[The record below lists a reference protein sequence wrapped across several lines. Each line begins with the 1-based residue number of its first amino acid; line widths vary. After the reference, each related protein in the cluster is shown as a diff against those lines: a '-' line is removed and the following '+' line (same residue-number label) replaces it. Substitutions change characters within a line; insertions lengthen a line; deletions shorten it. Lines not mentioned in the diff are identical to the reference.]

1 MKWQSCKLTKIT
13 QKQYEITWTDEGN
26 TTTES
31 LPINTLK
38 LRPLN
43 FDKDL
48 ASTNNQ
54 TEYARFKVAEGEQKL
69 LDYRCHTF
77 LNWNQ
82 LFEVDYNLHTMSEE
96 ELIKRWDE
104 YQKRHLLKG
113 RLNIA
118 VEFGHAS
125 KLAKLFTLGPM
136 VSQLKV

>member
-48 ASTNNQ
+48 VSTDTQ
-54 TEYARFKVAEGEQKL
+54 TEYSRCKVAEGEEEL
-69 LDYRCHTF
+69 LDYHCNSF

-82 LFEVDYNLHTMSEE
+82 LFEVDYNLHDISVE
-96 ELIKRWDE
+96 ELVKRWGD
-104 YQKRHLLKG
+104 YQERHLLTR
-113 RLNIA
+113 RLNL
-118 VEFGHAS
+118 VVDFGHTS